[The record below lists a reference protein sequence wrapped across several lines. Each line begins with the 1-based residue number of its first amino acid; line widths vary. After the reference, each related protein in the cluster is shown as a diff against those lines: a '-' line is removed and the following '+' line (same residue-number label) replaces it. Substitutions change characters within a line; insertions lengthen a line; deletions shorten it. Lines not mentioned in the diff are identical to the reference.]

1 MSSKLMHRTNLQGYS
16 LAEIIQLFT
25 TRGIIFD
32 YYIFSA
38 MFLHETRKKK
48 SASEQDSAS
57 TKISYCF
64 LQYVYIVF
72 TASKE
77 IHPSFVHTEETM
89 EAAT

>member
-1 MSSKLMHRTNLQGYS
+1 
-16 LAEIIQLFT
+16 
-25 TRGIIFD
+25 
-32 YYIFSA
+32 

-64 LQYVYIVF
+64 LQFVYIVF

-77 IHPSFVHTEETM
+77 IYPDFAHAEETM
-89 EAAT
+89 EAATKKMSHKEKLTNVATN